1 MAEIEKTEFEFPD
14 EKENPRKGGRVIDP
28 DPQLKIEMEET
39 PDTEIEVVDDTP
51 QEAKRH
57 KKMDD
62 APKDLDED
70 ELNSYGEKVR
80 KRLQHLQKGYHEA
93 NRKAEQADREREE
106 AIRAA
111 QLIADENKK
120 LKGSLSQG
128 QSALI
133 EQSKKVLANELEQA
147 KRQYRDA
154 NESGD
159 SEALVNAQENLTAVK
174 IKAERAEN
182 FRPAPL
188 QEQENEVQTQQ
199 VTEPPVYVDQKAQK
213 WRQNNEWFG
222 QDDEMTSF
230 ALGVHAKL
238 AKQGVDLSSDE
249 YYERVN
255 ARMRQVFPDYFESDE
270 PADEPE
276 KEVKRQKSNVVAPA
290 TRSSSPKKVVL
301 SQTQVNIAKRLGVP
315 LELYARKVAEQ
326 MRNLA

>member
-28 DPQLKIEMEET
+28 DPQLKIEM
-39 PDTEIEVVDDTP
+39 DDSSDAEIEVVDDTP
-51 QEAKRH
+51 TEFKRH

-62 APKDLDED
+62 APKDLDEE

-80 KRLQHLQKGYHEA
+80 KRLQHLQKGYHEEK
-93 NRKAEQADREREE
+93 RKAEQADREREE

-133 EQSKKVLANELEQA
+133 EQSKKVLANELDQA
-147 KRQYRDA
+147 KRQYREA
-154 NESGD
+154 YESGD

-188 QEQENEVQTQQ
+188 QEQENEVKTQQ
-199 VTEPPVYVDQKAQK
+199 VNEPPVYVDRKAQK
-213 WRQNNEWFG
+213 WRENNSWFG
-222 QDDEMTSF
+222 DDDEMTSF

-326 MRNLA
+326 MRS

>member
-28 DPQLKIEMEET
+28 DPQLKIEMDESS
-39 PDTEIEVVDDTP
+39 DTEIEVVDDTP
-51 QEAKRH
+51 AESKRH

-133 EQSKKVLANELEQA
+133 EQSKKVLSNELDQA
-147 KRQYRDA
+147 KRQYREA
-154 NESGD
+154 YESGD
-159 SEALVNAQENLTAVK
+159 SEALVNAQEHLTAVK
-174 IKAERAEN
+174 IKAERVEN

-188 QEQENEVQTQQ
+188 QEEENEVKTQQ

-255 ARMRQVFPDYFESDE
+255 SRMRQVFPDYFESDE

-326 MRNLA
+326 MRS

>member
-28 DPQLKIEMEET
+28 DPQLKIEM
-39 PDTEIEVVDDTP
+39 DDSSDAEIEVVDDTP
-51 QEAKRH
+51 TESKRH

-62 APKDLDED
+62 APKDLDEE

-80 KRLQHLQKGYHEA
+80 KRLQHLQKGYHEEK
-93 NRKAEQADREREE
+93 RKAEQADREREE

-133 EQSKKVLANELEQA
+133 EQSKKVLANELDQA
-147 KRQYRDA
+147 KRQYREA
-154 NESGD
+154 YESGD

-188 QEQENEVQTQQ
+188 QEQENEVKTQQ
-199 VTEPPVYVDQKAQK
+199 VNEPPVYVDRKAQK
-213 WRQNNEWFG
+213 WRENNSWFG
-222 QDDEMTSF
+222 DDDEMTSF

-326 MRNLA
+326 MRS

>member
-28 DPQLKIEMEET
+28 DPQLKIEM
-39 PDTEIEVVDDTP
+39 DDSSDAEIEVVDDTP
-51 QEAKRH
+51 TESKRH

-62 APKDLDED
+62 APKDLDEE

-80 KRLQHLQKGYHEA
+80 KRLQHLQKGYHEEK
-93 NRKAEQADREREE
+93 RKAEQADREREE

-147 KRQYRDA
+147 KRQYREA
-154 NESGD
+154 YESGD

-188 QEQENEVQTQQ
+188 QEQENEVKTQQ
-199 VTEPPVYVDQKAQK
+199 VNEPPVYVDRKAQK
-213 WRQNNEWFG
+213 WRENNSWFG
-222 QDDEMTSF
+222 DDDEMTSF

-326 MRNLA
+326 MRS

>member
-28 DPQLKIEMEET
+28 DPQLKIEM
-39 PDTEIEVVDDTP
+39 DDSSDAEIEVVDDTP
-51 QEAKRH
+51 TESKRH

-62 APKDLDED
+62 APKDLDEE

-80 KRLQHLQKGYHEA
+80 KRLQHLQKGYHEEK
-93 NRKAEQADREREE
+93 RKAEQADREREE

-133 EQSKKVLANELEQA
+133 EQSKKVLANELDQA
-147 KRQYRDA
+147 KRQYREA
-154 NESGD
+154 YESGD

-182 FRPAPL
+182 FRPSPL
-188 QEQENEVQTQQ
+188 QEQENEVKTQQ
-199 VTEPPVYVDQKAQK
+199 VNEPPVYVDRKAQK
-213 WRQNNEWFG
+213 WRENNSWFG
-222 QDDEMTSF
+222 DDDEMTSF

-326 MRNLA
+326 MRS

>member
-39 PDTEIEVVDDTP
+39 SDTEIEVVDDTP
-51 QEAKRH
+51 TEAKRH

-133 EQSKKVLANELEQA
+133 EQSKKVLSNELEQA
-147 KRQYRDA
+147 KRQYREA
-154 NESGD
+154 YESGD
-159 SEALVNAQENLTAVK
+159 SEALVNAQEHLTSVK
-174 IKAERAEN
+174 IKAERVEN

-188 QEQENEVQTQQ
+188 QEQENEVKTQQ

-222 QDDEMTSF
+222 DDDEMTSF

-326 MRNLA
+326 MRS

>member
-154 NESGD
+154 YESGD

>member
-28 DPQLKIEMEET
+28 DPQLKIEM
-39 PDTEIEVVDDTP
+39 DDSSDAEIEVVDDTP

-62 APKDLDED
+62 APKDLDEE

-80 KRLQHLQKGYHEA
+80 KRLQHLQKGYHEEK
-93 NRKAEQADREREE
+93 RKAEQADREREE

-133 EQSKKVLANELEQA
+133 EQSKKVLANELDQA
-147 KRQYRDA
+147 KRQYREA
-154 NESGD
+154 YESGD

-188 QEQENEVQTQQ
+188 QEQENEVKTQQ
-199 VTEPPVYVDQKAQK
+199 VNEPPVYVDRKAQK
-213 WRQNNEWFG
+213 WRENNSWFG
-222 QDDEMTSF
+222 DDDEMTSF

-326 MRNLA
+326 MRS

>member
-1 MAEIEKTEFEFPD
+1 MAEFEKTEFEFPD
-14 EKENPRKGGRVIDP
+14 EKENPRKGGKVVDP
-28 DPQLKIEMEET
+28 DPQLKIELDDSN
-39 PDTEIEVVDDTP
+39 DTEVEVIDDTP
-51 QEAKRH
+51 TESKRH

-106 AIRAA
+106 ALKAA
-111 QLIADENKK
+111 QLVVDENKK

-147 KRQYRDA
+147 KRQYREA
-154 NESGD
+154 YESGD
-159 SEALVNAQENLTAVK
+159 SEALVNAQENLTSVK

-188 QEQENEVQTQQ
+188 QEQENEVKTQQ

-222 QDDEMTSF
+222 NDDEMTSF

-270 PADEPE
+270 PADEP
-276 KEVKRQKSNVVAPA
+276 VKRQKSNVVAPA

-301 SQTQVNIAKRLGVP
+301 TQTQVNIAKRLGVP
-315 LELYARKVAEQ
+315 LELYARKVAEE
-326 MRNLA
+326 MRK